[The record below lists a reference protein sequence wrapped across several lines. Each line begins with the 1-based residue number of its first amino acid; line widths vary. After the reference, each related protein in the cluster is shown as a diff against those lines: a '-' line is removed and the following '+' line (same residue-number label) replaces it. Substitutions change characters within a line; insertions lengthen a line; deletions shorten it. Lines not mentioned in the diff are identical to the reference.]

1 MAEIVKHDGK
11 TFLDTE
17 AGYAIELNV
26 ARELEKI
33 LWEFLRDKRWEQ
45 IRGKPEIQ
53 AMAIIA
59 EYSMRIQ
66 ELMK

>member
-26 ARELEKI
+26 AGELEKI
-33 LWEFLRDKRWEQ
+33 LWEFL
-45 IRGKPEIQ
+45 
-53 AMAIIA
+53 
-59 EYSMRIQ
+59 S
-66 ELMK
+66 